1 MTAIRSQ
8 QLGANVAVV
17 SRVLLYTV
25 PTGKRTIVKSL
36 LAQNL
41 ASAAIRVV
49 FDFAAG
55 STIYG
60 YFCMHPAAALSSG
73 ETVYQ
78 DTWIVLEPGDTIH
91 ATGAS
96 TGAAVV
102 VSGAELTL

>member
-1 MTAIRSQ
+1 MT
-8 QLGANVAVV
+8 

-36 LAQNL
+36 LVQNN
-41 ASAAIRVV
+41 ASATIRVII
-49 FDFAAG
+49 DFTSG
-55 STIYG
+55 STTYG
-60 YFCMHPAAALSSG
+60 YFCMHPAANASAG

-91 ATGAS
+91 AAAAS

-102 VSGAELTL
+102 ISGAELTL